1 MENCW
6 YNGLDL
12 FEMIDSLTIIEEWQK
27 GIIKGEIES
36 MMFLGIPKEEW
47 KKKYVLE
54 ESEGE

>member
-6 YNGLDL
+6 YNGLEL

-36 MMFLGIPKEEW
+36 MPFLGIPKEEW
-47 KKKYVLE
+47 KKKYVKA
-54 ESEGE
+54 ESEG